1 MSPVYKSV
9 GRIEVRG
16 TNNPV
21 AVIALSSLGSMSG
34 ILGTLPVVSGCKVS
48 GTGGPNVFQG
58 QPDVGMSDVRLYGAM
73 VDDSVLRA
81 AKSIYSE
88 TV

>member
-1 MSPVYKSV
+1 MPPVYKSV
-9 GRIEVRG
+9 GHIEVRG
-16 TNNPV
+16 TNNSV
-21 AVIALSSLGSMSG
+21 AVIALSPLGSMSG
-34 ILGTLPVVSGCKVS
+34 ILQTLPVVSGCKVS

-58 QPDVGMSDVRLYGAM
+58 RPDVGMSDVRLYGAM

>member
-1 MSPVYKSV
+1 MPLVYKSV
-9 GRIEVRG
+9 GSIEVRG
-16 TNNPV
+16 TNNHV
-21 AVIALSSLGSMSG
+21 AVIFLSPLGSMSG
-34 ILGTLPVVSGCKVS
+34 VLQALPVVSDREVS
-48 GTGGPNVFQG
+48 GTGGANVFQG
-58 QPDVGMSDVRLYGAM
+58 QPDVGMSDVRLYSVT